1 MSKQNGCCG
10 SRFVFGLGFVFQ
22 SPFGLSEVEA
32 ARTVYLRK
40 LHMTVSTKP
49 YLIRAI
55 WQWCMDQGETPY
67 IVVAVDE
74 HTQVPAGY
82 VKDGQIVLNVGLEA
96 TNQLDIGNEFIAFQ
110 ARFGGVAQQIFVP
123 VERVAAIYARES
135 GEGMGFE
142 ISETASREGD
152 TLPAADG
159 GSDKPASFIK
169 PVENTGSELPPD
181 EPPPSGGGQRPR
193 FTVVK

>member
-1 MSKQNGCCG
+1 MS
-10 SRFVFGLGFVFQ
+10 
-22 SPFGLSEVEA
+22 
-32 ARTVYLRK
+32 
-40 LHMTVSTKP
+40 TVSTKP
-49 YLIRAI
+49 YLLRAI

-74 HTQVPAGY
+74 HTQVPAGF
-82 VKDGQIVLNVGLEA
+82 VKDGQIVLNVGMEA

-142 ISETASREGD
+142 ISETVSKDDD
-152 TLPAADG
+152 TLPVDEA
-159 GSDKPASFIK
+159 GSEKSASVIK
-169 PVENTGSELPPD
+169 SVEDTGSELPPD
-181 EPPPSGGGQRPR
+181 EPTPPSGGHRPR

>member
-1 MSKQNGCCG
+1 MST
-10 SRFVFGLGFVFQ
+10 
-22 SPFGLSEVEA
+22 P
-32 ARTVYLRK
+32 
-40 LHMTVSTKP
+40 STKP
-49 YLIRAI
+49 YLIRAL
-55 WQWCMDQGETPY
+55 WQWCLDQGQTPY

-96 TNQLDIGNEFIAFQ
+96 TNQLDMGNEFIAFQ

-135 GEGMGFE
+135 NEGMSFE
-142 ISETASREGD
+142 VTETVAKATDEG
-152 TLPAADG
+152 
-159 GSDKPASFIK
+159 KPAVSALK
-169 PVENTGSELPPD
+169 PVEGTMDGSDEHKNTDNPPD
-181 EPPPSGGGQRPR
+181 EPTPPSGGNRPR

>member
-1 MSKQNGCCG
+1 MS
-10 SRFVFGLGFVFQ
+10 
-22 SPFGLSEVEA
+22 
-32 ARTVYLRK
+32 
-40 LHMTVSTKP
+40 VSTKP
-49 YLIRAI
+49 YLIRAL
-55 WQWCMDQGETPY
+55 WQWCIDQGETPY

-142 ISETASREGD
+142 VTEVEQKDATQTADAAQPVVSALKTVEPVAGEGKQGEDGSPDD
-152 TLPAADG
+152 T
-159 GSDKPASFIK
+159 
-169 PVENTGSELPPD
+169 PPG
-181 EPPPSGGGQRPR
+181 SGGVRPR

>member
-1 MSKQNGCCG
+1 MS
-10 SRFVFGLGFVFQ
+10 
-22 SPFGLSEVEA
+22 
-32 ARTVYLRK
+32 
-40 LHMTVSTKP
+40 VSTKP
-49 YLIRAI
+49 YLIRAL

-96 TNQLDIGNEFIAFQ
+96 TNQLDIGNDFIAFQ

-142 ISETASREGD
+142 VSEVEAKESK
-152 TLPAADG
+152 PAEPAIKPVVTG
-159 GSDKPASFIK
+159 GSD
-169 PVENTGSELPPD
+169 TPPD
-181 EPPPSGGGQRPR
+181 EPNPPGGGGARPK

>member
-1 MSKQNGCCG
+1 MS
-10 SRFVFGLGFVFQ
+10 
-22 SPFGLSEVEA
+22 
-32 ARTVYLRK
+32 
-40 LHMTVSTKP
+40 TVSTKP
-49 YLIRAI
+49 YLIRAL

-123 VERVAAIYARES
+123 IERVAAIYARES

-142 ISETASREGD
+142 ITETLAKEKV
-152 TLPAADG
+152 AA
-159 GSDKPASFIK
+159 KPVISIK
-169 PVENTGSELPPD
+169 PDGEPPERPDD
-181 EPPPSGGGQRPR
+181 EPPPENPPHGGARPR

>member
-1 MSKQNGCCG
+1 MS
-10 SRFVFGLGFVFQ
+10 
-22 SPFGLSEVEA
+22 
-32 ARTVYLRK
+32 
-40 LHMTVSTKP
+40 VSTKP
-49 YLIRAI
+49 YLIRAL
-55 WQWCMDQGETPY
+55 WQWCIDQGETPY
-67 IVVAVDE
+67 IVVAVDA

-142 ISETASREGD
+142 V
-152 TLPAADG
+152 ADVVAQEKVE
-159 GSDKPASFIK
+159 DKPVLSGVK
-169 PVENTGSELPPD
+169 PVENAGDDNPPD
-181 EPPPSGGGQRPR
+181 EPAPPSGGGARPR

>member
-1 MSKQNGCCG
+1 
-10 SRFVFGLGFVFQ
+10 
-22 SPFGLSEVEA
+22 
-32 ARTVYLRK
+32 
-40 LHMTVSTKP
+40 MTTSTKP
-49 YLIRAI
+49 YLIRAL
-55 WQWCMDQGETPY
+55 WQWCLDQGQTPY

-82 VKDGQIVLNVGLEA
+82 VKEDQIVLNIGMEA

-135 GEGMGFE
+135 NEGMGFE
-142 ISETASREGD
+142 VTEVEKKEQGGEHAVDR
-152 TLPAADG
+152 PAENATV
-159 GSDKPASFIK
+159 SAIK
-169 PVENTGSELPPD
+169 PVENTGSEVPPD
-181 EPPPSGGGQRPR
+181 EPPPAGGGARPK

>member
-1 MSKQNGCCG
+1 
-10 SRFVFGLGFVFQ
+10 
-22 SPFGLSEVEA
+22 
-32 ARTVYLRK
+32 
-40 LHMTVSTKP
+40 MTVSTKP
-49 YLIRAI
+49 YLIRAL
-55 WQWCMDQGETPY
+55 WQWCVDQGQTPY

-123 VERVAAIYARES
+123 IERVAAIYARES
-135 GEGMGFE
+135 NEGMGFE
-142 ISETASREGD
+142 VTETASKGEA
-152 TLPAADG
+152 TPA
-159 GSDKPASFIK
+159 GSSAKPAETK
-169 PVENTGSELPPD
+169 DDGSPPD
-181 EPPPSGGGQRPR
+181 EPNPPSGGGRPR

>member
-1 MSKQNGCCG
+1 
-10 SRFVFGLGFVFQ
+10 
-22 SPFGLSEVEA
+22 
-32 ARTVYLRK
+32 
-40 LHMTVSTKP
+40 MTTSTKP
-49 YLIRAI
+49 YLIRALH
-55 WQWCMDQGETPY
+55 QWCMDQGQTPY

-82 VKDGQIVLNVGLEA
+82 VKDGQIVLNVGMEA

-135 GEGMGFE
+135 NEGMGFE
-142 ISETASREGD
+142 VTETVTKDRAEQKATELKSE
-152 TLPAADG
+152 
-159 GSDKPASFIK
+159 DKPVVSSLK
-169 PVENTGSELPPD
+169 PVETSAGDAAPD
-181 EPPPSGGGQRPR
+181 DTTPPSGGGARPR

>member
-1 MSKQNGCCG
+1 MS
-10 SRFVFGLGFVFQ
+10 S
-22 SPFGLSEVEA
+22 
-32 ARTVYLRK
+32 
-40 LHMTVSTKP
+40 VSTKP
-49 YLIRAI
+49 YLIRAL
-55 WQWCMDQGETPY
+55 WQWCVDQGETPY

-135 GEGMGFE
+135 NEGMGFE
-142 ISETASREGD
+142 VTETVTKDGAEGR
-152 TLPAADG
+152 LEE
-159 GSDKPASFIK
+159 KPVENATVSSIK
-169 PVENTGSELPPD
+169 PVEKTSSDVPPD
-181 EPPPSGGGQRPR
+181 EPTPPSGGGSRPK

>member
-1 MSKQNGCCG
+1 
-10 SRFVFGLGFVFQ
+10 
-22 SPFGLSEVEA
+22 
-32 ARTVYLRK
+32 
-40 LHMTVSTKP
+40 MTASTKP
-49 YLIRAI
+49 YLIRAL
-55 WQWCMDQGETPY
+55 WQWCMDQGQTPY

-82 VKDGQIVLNVGLEA
+82 VKEDQIVLNIGMEA

-135 GEGMGFE
+135 NEGMGFE
-142 ISETASREGD
+142 VTEVEKKEQGGENAVDR
-152 TLPAADG
+152 PAENATV
-159 GSDKPASFIK
+159 SAIK
-169 PVENTGSELPPD
+169 PVENTGSEVPPD
-181 EPPPSGGGQRPR
+181 EPPPAGGGARPK

>member
-1 MSKQNGCCG
+1 MS
-10 SRFVFGLGFVFQ
+10 
-22 SPFGLSEVEA
+22 
-32 ARTVYLRK
+32 
-40 LHMTVSTKP
+40 TVSTKP
-49 YLIRAI
+49 YLLRAI

-74 HTQVPAGY
+74 HTQVPAGF
-82 VKDGQIVLNVGLEA
+82 VKDGQIVLNVGMEA

-142 ISETASREGD
+142 ITETVSKEGD
-152 TLPAADG
+152 AAPADEA
-159 GSDKPASFIK
+159 GSEKPASAIK
-169 PVENTGSELPPD
+169 SVENTGSELPPD
-181 EPPPSGGGQRPR
+181 EPTPPSGGQRPR

>member
-1 MSKQNGCCG
+1 MS
-10 SRFVFGLGFVFQ
+10 
-22 SPFGLSEVEA
+22 
-32 ARTVYLRK
+32 
-40 LHMTVSTKP
+40 TVSTKP

-96 TNQLDIGNEFIAFQ
+96 TSQLDVGNEFIAFQ

-142 ISETASREGD
+142 ISEVVKKN
-152 TLPAADG
+152 LPTPQD
-159 GSDKPASFIK
+159 DKPATGNLK
-169 PVENTGSELPPD
+169 PVEASGERAGDDAPPD
-181 EPPPSGGGQRPR
+181 EPTPPGGNRPR

>member
-1 MSKQNGCCG
+1 MNT
-10 SRFVFGLGFVFQ
+10 
-22 SPFGLSEVEA
+22 P
-32 ARTVYLRK
+32 
-40 LHMTVSTKP
+40 STKP

-55 WQWCMDQGETPY
+55 WQWCIDQGQTPY
-67 IVVAVDE
+67 VVVAVDE

-96 TNQLDIGNEFIAFQ
+96 TNQLDLGNEFIAFQ

-135 GEGMGFE
+135 NEGMGFE
-142 ISETASREGD
+142 VTD
-152 TLPAADG
+152 TVTTEKSP
-159 GSDKPASFIK
+159 DKPASSLK
-169 PVENTGSELPPD
+169 PVEGTAESSGDLKDGDTPPD
-181 EPPPSGGGQRPR
+181 EPSPPSGGNRPR

>member
-1 MSKQNGCCG
+1 MN
-10 SRFVFGLGFVFQ
+10 
-22 SPFGLSEVEA
+22 
-32 ARTVYLRK
+32 
-40 LHMTVSTKP
+40 TVSTKP

-55 WQWCMDQGETPY
+55 WQWCIDQGQTPY
-67 IVVAVDE
+67 IVVVVDE

-96 TNQLDIGNEFIAFQ
+96 TSQLDVGNEFIAFQ

-135 GEGMGFE
+135 NEGMGFE
-142 ISETASREGD
+142 VTEVEEKDDKSAEPAIKSVETDSNE
-152 TLPAADG
+152 T
-159 GSDKPASFIK
+159 
-169 PVENTGSELPPD
+169 PPD
-181 EPPPSGGGQRPR
+181 EPSPSGGGASRPR

>member
-1 MSKQNGCCG
+1 MS
-10 SRFVFGLGFVFQ
+10 
-22 SPFGLSEVEA
+22 
-32 ARTVYLRK
+32 
-40 LHMTVSTKP
+40 TVSTKP

-74 HTQVPAGY
+74 QTQVPAGF
-82 VKDGQIVLNVGLEA
+82 VKDGQIVLNVGMEA

-142 ISETASREGD
+142 ISETVSKEG
-152 TLPAADG
+152 TAIPADDS
-159 GSDKPASFIK
+159 GSERPASVITS
-169 PVENTGSELPPD
+169 VENTGSELPPD
-181 EPPPSGGGQRPR
+181 EPTPPSGGNRPR

>member
-1 MSKQNGCCG
+1 MS
-10 SRFVFGLGFVFQ
+10 
-22 SPFGLSEVEA
+22 
-32 ARTVYLRK
+32 T
-40 LHMTVSTKP
+40 TSTKP

-55 WQWCMDQGETPY
+55 WQWCMDQGETPH

-82 VKDGQIVLNVGLEA
+82 VKDGQIILNVGGEA

-142 ISETASREGD
+142 ISETPASEYAPD
-152 TLPAADG
+152 SEETATE
-159 GSDKPASFIK
+159 KPAIK
-169 PVENTGSELPPD
+169 SVENTGGEIPPD
-181 EPPPSGGGQRPR
+181 EPTPGGGGNRPR